1 MPRKTAPWKAG
12 RIGTSRN
19 SAADRGHVP
28 GTKLSASSFRL
39 GEYVHN
45 GYVHLVTQALK
56 PAVFHILLALAEGDS
71 HGYAIMQAVR
81 EQSGGRVPLQTG
93 SFYRHLST
101 LLAQGLVAEAP
112 SPRTPEDPRRGI
124 HYRLT
129 ARGRQALELER
140 DHLASVMA
148 ALAHLKPSSRRQG

>member
-1 MPRKTAPWKAG
+1 MTP
-12 RIGTSRN
+12 S
-19 SAADRGHVP
+19 
-28 GTKLSASSFRL
+28 
-39 GEYVHN
+39 
-45 GYVHLVTQALK
+45 LK
-56 PAVFHILLALAEGDS
+56 PAAFHVLLALAEGDS

-112 SPRTPEDPRRGI
+112 APKQPEDSRRGT

-129 ARGRQALELER
+129 PRGRQALELER
-140 DHLASVMA
+140 AHLADLMS
-148 ALAHLKPSSRRQG
+148 ALKGLKPSPRRQG